1 MAKPTWKLVQETHS
15 ELGLDGVFLRVL
27 GWGKPQSNSSP
38 ELQIGPLKWEWKT
51 VASLQGAAFIEV
63 SDLTTTSHEEH
74 RKLARQLGKL
84 HPELIIKFS
93 GRDIDTWYWPR
104 RLAKGSATLEA
115 FQVAPGGMP
124 DFLAQRLAG
133 LRFSDKELVELTPAK
148 VRTRLRGSVET
159 TKITKEFY
167 NKFHVEHEKL
177 SSTISGLP
185 EHAKHGYATLLL
197 NRLMFI
203 WFLQKK
209 GFLNN
214 DESYLMTCFKGVQ
227 ELKNSKTFYS
237 FYKDY
242 LLDLFFNHLNS
253 GEKESADHAIRTI
266 IGDVPYIN
274 GGIFG
279 ESSAERDFEIEIPD
293 ESFLEIFKFFS
304 TYTWHLDTR
313 PTGNPS
319 EINPEVIGYIFEQ
332 YINFTAEGKKE
343 SGAYY
348 TPEDVTSYLASQTIV
363 PKVLDHL
370 AVLGFDFLPTLQK
383 SPTRY
388 LSQELLHGSRVDPG
402 TTSFTWLDIH
412 QDLEE
417 TWQADPSMWH
427 RLDDQPFDAILQLED
442 ETWVET
448 FYRRERASLLMDAIK
463 QGEIRE
469 INDLISHNL
478 DSLLLTLDL
487 LEDLDSSEDAAT
499 IFDAVS
505 SISIIDPACGS
516 GAFLFA
522 AMNVLEPIYSA
533 LLEKLGDGRASAVE
547 VLSDEDRNRS
557 YALRK
562 HIALRNL
569 YGTDLM
575 EDAIETAK
583 LRLFLALASTLNSR
597 EELRPLPDLDFN
609 LKCGNLV
616 VGFQNASDARR
627 FDGDFFL
634 QHELDSLAP
643 EIAHYE
649 TLIEEFK
656 AQQEIGYLAK
666 TEKSSIKAYATS
678 LTEQLNRSYANA
690 SGVPAQEFQ
699 AWVDNKRPFHWML
712 EFPAVA
718 RRGGFDVII
727 GNPPYIKRAA
737 LDSRDLIGY
746 RTSACPDFYAMCYE
760 RSLNLLAADG
770 RHGFIVML
778 SLSFSE
784 KFGPLRQLFQ
794 DRDLSEW
801 WSTYGKRPDQ
811 LFEGA
816 QVRNTIL
823 IIAPGGK
830 KFSTRHHIMTAKSRT
845 WIFQTLEYHPS
856 SRAASEI
863 PLRGGVAN
871 LLAEKIHALRLP
883 PAPSGNETFAIRR
896 TGAYWL
902 PAFYCVPPVVNKD
915 MQIVS
920 WVDERATPIDLQANE
935 RRHEAVA
942 AMIGKLGYLYWQSV
956 GDDFDVVPGTTKPIR
971 ALAAQNSTEEFKRLS
986 LALEP
991 KLRDSYFASLNAG
1004 KLYLGLRLNQLRHLT
1019 DETDLQLLRQT
1030 GLEEHWRALNI
1041 WYRQTMKATKENS
1054 NSSPVPAELIEQV
1067 MRENGVLDG

>member
-1 MAKPTWKLVQETHS
+1 MAKPTWKLVQEAHS
-15 ELGLDGVFLRVL
+15 QFGLEGVFLRTL
-27 GWGKPQSNSSP
+27 GWSKPQGPSSSTM
-38 ELQIGPLKWEWKT
+38 QIGPIKWEWKAL
-51 VASLQGAAFIEV
+51 ASLQGAAFIEV
-63 SDLTTTSHEEH
+63 VDLATTSHEEH

-93 GRDIDTWYWPR
+93 GRAIDTWYWPR
-104 RLAKGSATLEA
+104 RLAKGSVTLEA
-115 FQVAPGGMP
+115 FQVSQSEIP

-133 LRFSDKELVELTPAK
+133 LRFSDEELGELTPAK
-148 VRTRLRGSVET
+148 VRARLRGSVET

-177 SSTISGLP
+177 SNTISGLP
-185 EHAKHGYATLLL
+185 EPAKHGYATLLL

-214 DESYLMTCFKGVQ
+214 DDHYLLTCFHGVQ
-227 ELKNSKTFYS
+227 ELKSSKTFYS

-253 GEKESADHAIRTI
+253 GERGSTDPAIRAI
-266 IGDVPYIN
+266 VGDVPYIN

-279 ESSAERDFEIEIPD
+279 ESSAEREFEIEIPD
-293 ESFLEIFKFFS
+293 ESFLEIFHFFS
-304 TYTWHLDTR
+304 SYTWHLDTR

-363 PKVLDHL
+363 PKVLDKF
-370 AVLGFDFLPTLQK
+370 ARLGFDILPTLQQA
-383 SPTRY
+383 PTRY
-388 LSQELLHGSRVDPG
+388 LSQEMLHGSRVDPVTG
-402 TTSFTWLDIH
+402 ALSWL
-412 QDLEE
+412 E
-417 TWQADPSMWH
+417 TPQGLADAWLAAPSHWSN
-427 RLDDQPFDAILQLED
+427 LDSHPFDTQIQLDD

-448 FYRRERASLLMDAIK
+448 FYRRDRASQLIDDINK
-463 QGEIRE
+463 GEITDV
-469 INDLISHNL
+469 NDLVSRNL

-487 LEDLDSSEDAAT
+487 IESLDSEHDAAAL
-499 IFDAVS
+499 FDAVS
-505 SISIIDPACGS
+505 TISIIDPACGS

-522 AMNVLEPIYSA
+522 AMNVLEPVYSA
-533 LLEKLGDGRASAVE
+533 LLEKLGTGRSPLME
-547 VLSDEDRNRS
+547 SLLGEDRNRS

-562 HIALRNL
+562 HIAIRNL

-597 EELRPLPDLDFN
+597 EQLRPLPDLDFN

-616 VGFQNASDARR
+616 VGFQNASDAGR

-649 TLIEEFK
+649 KLIDDFK
-656 AQQEIGYLAK
+656 AQQETDDIANAA
-666 TEKSSIKAYATS
+666 KSSIKMYSTS
-678 LTEQLNRSYANA
+678 LTERLNRAYASA
-690 SGVPAQEFQ
+690 SAISPGDLK
-699 AWVDNKRPFHWML
+699 AWVESKRPFHWML
-712 EFPAVA
+712 EFPGVA
-718 RRGGFDVII
+718 RRGGFDVVI

-746 RTSACPDFYAMCYE
+746 RTSACPDFYAMCFE

-784 KFGPLRQLFQ
+784 KFGPLRQLFH
-794 DRDLSEW
+794 DRGLSEW

-823 IIAPGGK
+823 ITAPGAQ
-830 KFSTRHHIMTAKSRT
+830 KFSTRHHIMTAKSRK

-856 SRAASEI
+856 SRVNSNI
-863 PLRGGVAN
+863 PMRGGVAN
-871 LLAEKIHALRLP
+871 ALAEAIDAFDL
-883 PAPSGNETFAIRR
+883 APGSPSEDEIAIRT

-902 PAFYCVPPVVNKD
+902 PAFYCVPP
-915 MQIVS
+915 S
-920 WVDERATPIDLQANE
+920 VDREMNISCWRDESATPIRLQIQE
-935 RRHEAVA
+935 QRHTA
-942 AMIGKLGYLYWQSV
+942 AAALMGKLAYLYWQAV
-956 GDDFDVVPGTTKPIR
+956 GDDFHVLPATTRPLR
-971 ALAAQNSTEEFKRLS
+971 EMARRSSGSVLSSFATE
-986 LALEP
+986 LEP
-991 KLRDSYFASLNAG
+991 KLRESYFASLNAG
-1004 KLYLGLRLNQLRHLT
+1004 KLYLGLRLNQVRHLT
-1019 DETDLQLLRQT
+1019 DVTDLALMEAND
-1030 GLEEHWRALNI
+1030 LESHWRNLNI

-1054 NSSPVPAELIEQV
+1054 NSQPVPAELIEQV
-1067 MRENGVLDG
+1067 MRENGVLGT